1 VKKSWILYGL
11 SFLGGLVLFVI
22 IGGFVISL
30 IAVLKSGKK
39 TSGPAIGV
47 LKIKGVIIDA
57 DNYLQYIRELE
68 KSSDVK
74 AVVVRIESPGGSVG
88 AAQEIFEELL
98 RLGKKKPVVV
108 SMGNV
113 AASGG
118 YYVALAGKEIYALP
132 GTLTGSIGVIIEIPN
147 FKKLMDKLGIQ
158 TEAIKTGP
166 YKDTGAFYR
175 PLTEKEKEYLKRKVE
190 NILNQFVTTIV
201 KQRHLPLKKVKEIA
215 DGRIFTGEEAKKLGL
230 IDKLGN
236 FWDAVNEAA
245 KLAGIKHYT
254 LITYPRK
261 KNFLE
266 KIIETKSK
274 DFIREVK
281 ALVFKPLY
289 LAVP

>member
-1 VKKSWILYGL
+1 MKKNWFLYGL
-11 SFLGGLVLFVI
+11 SFLGALVLFMA

-30 IAVLKSGKK
+30 VAVLKSGKK
-39 TSGPAIGV
+39 VSGPAIGV
-47 LKIKGVIIDA
+47 LKIKGVILDA
-57 DNYLQYIRELE
+57 DNYLEDIRELE
-68 KSSDVK
+68 RSSNVK

-88 AAQEIFEELL
+88 SAQEIFEELL

-147 FKKLMDKLGIQ
+147 IKKLMDKLGIQ

-175 PLTEKEKEYLKRKVE
+175 PLTQKEKEYLKKKVE
-190 NILNQFVTTIV
+190 NILNQFVSAIV

-236 FWDAVNEAA
+236 FWDAVSEAA

-254 LITYPRK
+254 LVTYPRK
-261 KNFLE
+261 KSFFEKFLE
-266 KIIETKSK
+266 TKNK
-274 DFIREVK
+274 DYIREVK